1 MDRKV
6 KQKTLACLLVAC
18 VAGGA
23 MSLSAAE
30 FKNGTSFGLGTVP
43 EELVVER
50 RAGEPVRFSLEENPS
65 TGYKWEVESNTNEC
79 DVALERRG
87 GDGKTTCGAPGKLEV
102 SVTSHIYTPARVE
115 FRYRRPWEK
124 ETWKTM
130 RLIVY
135 TVGEAKDPCY
145 PKSPVNLLLER
156 ECARRGI
163 TLVDWHLHI
172 RGGMTPELAYL
183 RETNSFVRSSAME
196 NHGREW
202 EIYDNARLRDFAA
215 RARKANPKMPV
226 GIQVNDRDWFEK
238 IDAETRAQ
246 FDYILAD
253 SMIMGKLPSGRD
265 NRLWMVKEIP
275 DADKWMEEY
284 FAHVMRILDE
294 PISIYANPTYIPT
307 PIAAEYDRLWTEERM
322 RAVIKKCIE
331 KGIAIEIQAE
341 SAFPRPGFLKLAKE
355 MGAKFSFGTN
365 NFDPGPKDLSKW
377 LEAIVW
383 LDLGPSDI
391 WTPAAQKSSGDQCA
405 NTLSDAEKA
414 EGWQLLWD
422 GKTLDGWLGVKTGC
436 KVPPVCGA
444 AGGPRHGTTGGR
456 SAALG

>member
-1 MDRKV
+1 M
-6 KQKTLACLLVAC
+6 KQYQFVMSALAAIILSWTC
-18 VAGGA
+18 GA
-23 MSLSAAE
+23 AVE
-30 FKNGTSFGLGTVP
+30 FKNGTAFALDNVP
-43 EELVVER
+43 KELVVER
-50 RAGEPVRFSLEENPS
+50 RAGESVRFSLEENQS
-65 TGYKWEVESNTNEC
+65 TGFKWEVESNTNEC
-79 DVALERRG
+79 EVALERRAH
-87 GDGKTTCGAPGKLEV
+87 DRRTACGASGKLNV
-102 SVTSHIYTPARVE
+102 TVTSRIYTPSRVE

-124 ETWKTM
+124 NTTPWKSM

-135 TVGEAKDPCY
+135 TVGEAKDPRY
-145 PKSPVNLLLER
+145 PKTPVNLLLEK

-172 RGGMTPELAYL
+172 RGGMTSELAYI
-183 RETNSFVRSSAME
+183 RETNSFVRSTAME

-275 DADKWMEEY
+275 DPDKWMEEY
-284 FAHVMRILDE
+284 FAHVMKILGE
-294 PISIYANPTYIPT
+294 PISIYANPTYLPT
-307 PIAAEYDRLWTEERM
+307 PIAAQYDRLWTEERM
-322 RAVIKKCIE
+322 RTVIAKCIE
-331 KGIAIEIQAE
+331 NGIAIEIQAE
-341 SAFPRPGFLKLAKE
+341 SAFPRPAFLRLAKE

-391 WTPAAQKSSGDQCA
+391 WTP
-405 NTLSDAEKA
+405 
-414 EGWQLLWD
+414 
-422 GKTLDGWLGVKTGC
+422 
-436 KVPPVCGA
+436 PF
-444 AGGPRHGTTGGR
+444 R
-456 SAALG
+456 